1 MFSPAVMSSS
11 APRRRLL
18 SVVAGLVLVLSAVPG
33 VAGAQEPVPAEGSDG
48 VAPPDSL
55 VEDPLLEGDVA
66 DEPPGQ
72 AFPDVRGVDLGALGY
87 DGPAL
92 DAEVIERAT
101 ADLPGDPRERVV
113 ELSRRLEELPPQ
125 RDGLVAALAALDDAL
140 ARLDPLVG
148 RRRSTMAVAD
158 LVAADAAAR
167 AEATEAR
174 VRERSREL
182 ATHRRQMAE
191 VAVAAY
197 IRPPDADTLG
207 RVLGGAATTNDDLT
221 AGVLFEAKADHDG
234 VVRDQIEVA
243 RALSAEQ
250 LASDRVDLDEAV
262 ARAEL
267 AGTRL
272 ARAERRRDAHRHARE
287 LVANAHAALEGLLPQ
302 LQADLD
308 RTIEETWPI
317 EALAA
322 GTTDDAAAIVR
333 VAGIAVHAVIAPR
346 VQALIAA
353 AHSDGVPLGGWG
365 YRSTARQI
373 ELRRAHCGPTPED
386 VWLKP
391 SSQCSPPTAR
401 PGASMHERG
410 LAIDFHLAGRS
421 ISTRQSPGYQ
431 WLADHAAT
439 YGLFNLPSEPW
450 HWSVN
455 AQ

>member
-1 MFSPAVMSSS
+1 MLPLVPMPPAT
-11 APRRRLL
+11 PRRLL
-18 SVVAGLVLVLSAVPG
+18 AVVAALVLAGSAFPAM
-33 VAGAQEPVPAEGSDG
+33 AGAQEPVPGEGSDG

-55 VEDPLLEGDVA
+55 VEDPLLEVDVA

-72 AFPDVRGVDLGALGY
+72 AFPDVRGVDLGAIGY
-87 DGPAL
+87 GGPAL
-92 DAEVIERAT
+92 DAEIIGRAT
-101 ADLPGDPRERVV
+101 AELPDDPRERVV
-113 ELSRRLEELPPQ
+113 ELSRRLEEIPPQ
-125 RDGLVAALAALDDAL
+125 RDGLAAAGVALDGAL

-148 RRRSTMAVAD
+148 RRRSTLAVAD
-158 LVAADAAAR
+158 LVAADAVAR
-167 AEATEAR
+167 AEATTTR
-174 VRERSREL
+174 VRERSRQL
-182 ATHRRQMAE
+182 AAHRRQMAE

-207 RVLGGAATTNDDLT
+207 RVLGGAATTNDDL
-221 AGVLFEAKADHDG
+221 AAEVLFEAKADHDG

-243 RALSAEQ
+243 RALSVEQ
-250 LASDRVDLDEAV
+250 LASDRADLDEAEG
-262 ARAEL
+262 RAEL
-267 AGTRL
+267 ARTRL
-272 ARAERRRDAHRHARE
+272 ARAEARRDAHRRARE
-287 LVANAHAALEGLLPQ
+287 LVADAHAALERLLPE

-333 VAGIAVHAVIAPR
+333 VAGITVHAAIAPR

-353 AHSDGVPLGGWG
+353 AHADGVPLGGWG
-365 YRSTARQI
+365 YRSTAQQI

-431 WLADHAAT
+431 WLAEHAAAF
-439 YGLFNLPSEPW
+439 GLFNLPSEPW